1 MQSSTEAQMERHDL
15 ARHGE
20 WKPAR
25 LATADAMEQTSRM
38 AERAHKRLLQ
48 TIKMLHDLQRTS
60 ATIFVRSAAQINV
73 GQQQVNVA
81 SPAPS
86 GAEDTDLPK

>member
-1 MQSSTEAQMERHDL
+1 MQASAEMVSERTRLERDGDWSPVRLSNAEAIEL
-15 ARHGE
+15 S
-20 WKPAR
+20 
-25 LATADAMEQTSRM
+25 SRM
-38 AERAHKRLLQ
+38 AERAHKRFLQ

-60 ATIFVRSAAQINV
+60 ATIFVRRAAQINV

-86 GAEDTDLPK
+86 GAEETDLPK